1 MKPLFHPE
9 LVNGPFEDPV
19 VYVDF
24 LFERRAL
31 MFDLGDISGLAPKK
45 ILRLSHI
52 FVSHAHMDH
61 FIGFDRILRICL
73 GREHELNIYGP
84 PDFIRQVGHK
94 LAGYTWNLTDSY
106 DTDFTVRAYEI
117 HDDGTLKRARFRCRN
132 RFRREQET
140 DVNIVDRILVD
151 EESFRVRAI
160 TLDHQTPC
168 LAYALE
174 EKRHINIWKNRLQQL
189 GLATGAWLTKL
200 KSAIRRDAPDD
211 TPIEVAWE
219 NKEKTVPRQMPL
231 GDLRHDIVTIS
242 PGQKIAYVVDC
253 AYSSANVERICQLCE
268 NSDLLFIESV
278 FLETDKDRGRQ
289 TAHLT
294 AAQAGRVAR
303 KARVRQL
310 MPIHFSPRYSDRPDA
325 LRDEAM
331 AAFRDGVSGS

>member
-1 MKPLFHPE
+1 M
-9 LVNGPFEDPV
+9 

-31 MFDLGDISGLAPKK
+31 MFDLGDISSLAPKK

-61 FIGFDRILRICL
+61 FIGFDRILRICV
-73 GREHELNIYGP
+73 GRERELNIYGP
-84 PDFIRQVGHK
+84 PEFIRQVGHK
-94 LAGYTWNLTDSY
+94 LAAYTWNLTDSY
-106 DTDFTVRAYEI
+106 DTDFTVRAHEI
-117 HDDGTLKRARFRCRN
+117 HDNGTLKRARFRCRN

-140 DVNIVDRILVD
+140 DVNIVDQILVD
-151 EESFRVRAI
+151 EEGFRVRAI

-174 EKRHINIWKNRLQQL
+174 EKRHINIWKTRLHQM
-189 GLATGAWLTKL
+189 GLATGAWLIKL

-211 TPIEVAWE
+211 TPIEVVWE
-219 NKEKTVPRQMPL
+219 DKDKTVPGQMPL
-231 GDLRHDIVTIS
+231 GELRHAIVTIA

-253 AYSSANVERICQLCE
+253 AYSSANVERICQLCDS
-268 NSDLLFIESV
+268 SDLLFIESV
-278 FLETDKDRGRQ
+278 FLEMDQDRGRR

-294 AAQAGRVAR
+294 AAQAGRIASE
-303 KARVRQL
+303 ARVRRL
-310 MPIHFSPRYSDRPDA
+310 MPIHFSPRYNDRPDA

-331 AAFRDGVSGS
+331 AAFTDGISDS